1 MKMIPVWDVQTFY
14 GTRQKTFQCR
24 YHAEQYCKKLC
35 QTYDADLIEMEKRL
49 LTEEEFIYTDID
61 D

>member
-1 MKMIPVWDVQTFY
+1 MMIPVYDVQTFY

-24 YHAEQYCKKLC
+24 YHAEQYCKQLC
-35 QTYDADLIEMEKRL
+35 KTYDTDLIEIKRRL

>member
-1 MKMIPVWDVQTFY
+1 MMIPVYDVQTFY

-35 QTYDADLIEMEKRL
+35 QTYDADLIEIKRRL